1 MRKILLS
8 LSVLGLFA
16 FTGCASNEL
25 TITKCKQ
32 YKDGICVVS
41 KIEKV
46 KQCKEPLDVNGKTY
60 CRDK

>member
-1 MRKILLS
+1 MKKILLS
-8 LSVLGLFA
+8 LSMISLFVL
-16 FTGCASNEL
+16 TGCATNKL

-46 KQCKEPLDVNGKTY
+46 KQCKKPLVIDGKTY
-60 CRDK
+60 CKDK